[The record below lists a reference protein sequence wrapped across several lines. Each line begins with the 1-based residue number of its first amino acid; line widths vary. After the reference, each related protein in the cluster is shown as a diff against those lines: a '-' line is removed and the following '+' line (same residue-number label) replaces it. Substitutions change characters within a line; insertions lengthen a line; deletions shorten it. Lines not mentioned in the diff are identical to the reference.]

1 MFALSELRVSHPPPP
16 PSISKSLMP
25 PQLFA
30 YASFHIH
37 LTLHASEQVLK
48 S

>member
-1 MFALSELRVSHPPPP
+1 MFALSELRVSHPPPIHQQIP
-16 PSISKSLMP
+16 DAP